1 MSVLQNF
8 INGIKNIMGYK
19 LNRLKLA
26 VVGHGFVGKAV
37 SFGFDT
43 KLVDQIAIDPNYGNS
58 VEDLYGADSLDV
70 AFVCVPTPMSNT
82 GRIDD
87 SIVVDVTEKLIRN
100 TECLVV
106 LKSTVTPEI
115 VARLAEM
122 SPKRFVYNPEFL
134 TEARANKDF
143 VEAKFNIFG
152 GDLEAC
158 AAVAS
163 MYQNYSKMADPQN
176 VFVSATEAS
185 FIKYTIN
192 TFLSTKVTFFNQ
204 LKDLTDKHGCNFDA
218 IVGAVKLD
226 DRIGNSHMSV
236 PGPDGRRGFG
246 GACFPKDTNAMHYF
260 SEGQFDLLKKV
271 LDINSAYRLQYDLD
285 EREKEQ
291 NVKFGD

>member
-1 MSVLQNF
+1 MVYDKLD
-8 INGIKNIMGYK
+8 K
-19 LNRLKLA
+19 LNMA

-37 SFGFDT
+37 SYGFDT
-43 KLVDQIAIDPNYGNS
+43 KHVDLVAIDPNYGNK
-58 VEDLYGADSLDV
+58 VEDLYDAESLNV
-70 AFVCVPTPMSNT
+70 AFVCVPTPMSDT

-100 TECLVV
+100 TGCLVV

-134 TEARANKDF
+134 TEARAKQDF
-143 VEAKFNIFG
+143 VNAKFNVFG

-158 AAVAS
+158 ATVAS
-163 MYQNYSKMADPQN
+163 MYQNYSKMEDPQN
-176 VFVSATEAS
+176 VFVSAVEAS
-185 FIKYTIN
+185 FVKYAIN

-204 LKDLTDKHGCNFDA
+204 LKDLTDKHGANFDNV
-218 IVGAVKLD
+218 VGAVKLD

-246 GACFPKDTNAMHYF
+246 GACFPKDTNALKYF
-260 SEGQFDLLKKV
+260 SEGQFSLLEKV
-271 LDINSAYRLQYDLD
+271 LDINSGYRLQYDLD

-291 NVKFGD
+291 NVKFGG

>member
-1 MSVLQNF
+1 
-8 INGIKNIMGYK
+8 MGYK
-19 LNRLKLA
+19 LDRLNMA

-37 SFGFDT
+37 TYGFDT
-43 KLVDQIAIDPNYGNS
+43 KHVDLVAIDPNYGNS
-58 VEDLYGADSLDV
+58 VEDLYGAESLDV
-70 AFVCVPTPMSNT
+70 AFVCVPTPMSDT

-87 SIVVDVTEKLIRN
+87 SIVVDVTEKLIHN

-115 VARLAEM
+115 VAKLAEL

-134 TEARANKDF
+134 TEARANQDF
-143 VEAKFNIFG
+143 VNATFNIFG
-152 GDLEAC
+152 GDLEAS
-158 AAVAS
+158 ATVAS
-163 MYQNYSKMADPQN
+163 MYTNYSKMLDPQN
-176 VFVSATEAS
+176 VFVSAAEAS
-185 FIKYTIN
+185 FVKYTIN

-204 LKDLTDKHGCNFDA
+204 LKDLADKHGCNFDR
-218 IVGAVKLD
+218 ITEAVALD
-226 DRIGNSHMSV
+226 NRIGSSHMNV

-246 GACFPKDTNAMHYF
+246 GACFPKDTNALHYF
-260 SEGQFDLLKKV
+260 SGGDFDLLKKV

>member
-1 MSVLQNF
+1 M
-8 INGIKNIMGYK
+8 
-19 LNRLKLA
+19 A

-43 KLVDQIAIDPNYGNS
+43 EMVEQIAIDPNYGNS
-58 VEDLYGADSLDV
+58 VEDLYSTQSLDV
-70 AFVCVPTPMSNT
+70 AFVCVPTPMSSS

-87 SIVVDVTEKLIRN
+87 SIVVDVTEKLISN

-115 VARLAEM
+115 VSRLSEM
-122 SPKRFVYNPEFL
+122 SPNRFVYNPEFL
-134 TEARANKDF
+134 TEANANEDF
-143 VEAKFNIFG
+143 VNAKFNVFG
-152 GDLEAC
+152 GERK
-158 AAVAS
+158 AAGKLAM
-163 MYQNYSKMADPQN
+163 MYTMYSKMYNPQN
-176 VFVSATEAS
+176 VYVTATEAS
-185 FIKYTIN
+185 FVKYTIN

-204 LKDLTDKHGCNFDA
+204 LKELTDKQGCDFDA

-226 DRIGNSHMSV
+226 DRIGSSHMQV

-246 GACFPKDTNAMHYF
+246 GACFPKDTNAMRYY
-260 SEGQFDLLKKV
+260 SKGDFDLLDKV
-271 LDINSAYRLQYDLD
+271 LDINNSYRVQYDLD